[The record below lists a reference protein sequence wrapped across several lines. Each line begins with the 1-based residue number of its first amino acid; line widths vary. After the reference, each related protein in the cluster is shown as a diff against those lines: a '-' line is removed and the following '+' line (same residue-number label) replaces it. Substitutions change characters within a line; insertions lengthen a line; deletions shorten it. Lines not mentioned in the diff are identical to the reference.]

1 MKGFEMS
8 EELETI
14 PLAAYEAQA
23 SRFTRIIKYLIFG
36 WVVSVVALGL
46 VLVISLSY
54 SDEVITE
61 TTSSEISQDS
71 GDNGSNNYYDGDY
84 YGYAN
89 DQGYDPA
96 DYED

>member
-1 MKGFEMS
+1 MS

-23 SRFTRIIKYLIFG
+23 SRFLRIIKYLIFG

-61 TTSSEISQDS
+61 TTSEISQDS
-71 GDNGSNNYYDGDY
+71 GDYGSNHYIGGDY
-84 YGYAN
+84 YGDADN
-89 DQGYDPA
+89 QGNPA